1 MVGLLNYVF
10 SNELTYLELINLLN
24 NSNIMFDG
32 VDGEFRFINN
42 IIERDLDILK
52 ITNGSAIKIN

>member
-1 MVGLLNYVF
+1 
-10 SNELTYLELINLLN
+10 
-24 NSNIMFDG
+24 MFDG